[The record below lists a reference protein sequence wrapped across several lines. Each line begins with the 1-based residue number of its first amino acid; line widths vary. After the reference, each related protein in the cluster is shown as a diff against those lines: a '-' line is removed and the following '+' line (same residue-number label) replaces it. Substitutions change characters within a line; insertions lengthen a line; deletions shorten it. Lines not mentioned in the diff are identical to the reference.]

1 MEVLY
6 IIAFGAMISA
16 AAYLLMSRNLLRII
30 LGLLLLGNGVNLSIF
45 LAGRLSS
52 NIPPLVQEGLTTI
65 ETSANPLPQ
74 ALVLTAIVISF
85 ALVAYTAVL
94 FQRSQRALDTMD
106 TDDMRVAEPRRPAV
120 EYNGKTPGKVP
131 GQTSG
136 QTSSETPGEAV

>member
-1 MEVLY
+1 M
-6 IIAFGAMISA
+6 IAA

-106 TDDMRVAEPRRPAV
+106 TDNMRVAEPRSAAV
-120 EYNGKTPGKVP
+120 ESKGSTSGETP
-131 GQTSG
+131 GQTSSTT
-136 QTSSETPGEAV
+136 TSTTTGTTLGTTPGEAV